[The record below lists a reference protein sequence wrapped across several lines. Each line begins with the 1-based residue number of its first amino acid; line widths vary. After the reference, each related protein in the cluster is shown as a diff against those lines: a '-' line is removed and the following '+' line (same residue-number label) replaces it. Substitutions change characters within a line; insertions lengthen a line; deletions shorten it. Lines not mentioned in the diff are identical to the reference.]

1 MHFYMNVLLSRL
13 IQKVSHITLN
23 HFVFCLLIICRYLR
37 LITLEAAVSESN
49 ISGSLQR
56 HRSQIDV
63 DQDAYNSLRCSF
75 ISPLRVMSKNKTTN
89 TKAPKNQL
97 RQILADI
104 AKYDEQLGANE
115 FYLKIVSPL
124 AEDIGE
130 QLGIKQTINCI
141 DCKYSN
147 IITESRVNSFAL
159 TIPNDEGDVS
169 ITSLFRSYF
178 EHEVREKCQQCS
190 GRLYLQH
197 NVTKLP
203 STHHR

>member
-1 MHFYMNVLLSRL
+1 MHFNMNVLLSRL

-49 ISGSLQR
+49 ISGFLQR

-89 TKAPKNQL
+89 TKAPKYQL

-130 QLGIKQTINCI
+130 QLGIK
-141 DCKYSN
+141 
-147 IITESRVNSFAL
+147 
-159 TIPNDEGDVS
+159 
-169 ITSLFRSYF
+169 
-178 EHEVREKCQQCS
+178 
-190 GRLYLQH
+190 
-197 NVTKLP
+197 
-203 STHHR
+203 

>member
-1 MHFYMNVLLSRL
+1 MHFNMNVLLSRL

-49 ISGSLQR
+49 ISGFLQR

-115 FYLKIVSPL
+115 FYL
-124 AEDIGE
+124 
-130 QLGIKQTINCI
+130 
-141 DCKYSN
+141 
-147 IITESRVNSFAL
+147 
-159 TIPNDEGDVS
+159 S
-169 ITSLFRSYF
+169 I
-178 EHEVREKCQQCS
+178 C
-190 GRLYLQH
+190 
-197 NVTKLP
+197 
-203 STHHR
+203 

>member
-1 MHFYMNVLLSRL
+1 M
-13 IQKVSHITLN
+13 
-23 HFVFCLLIICRYLR
+23 
-37 LITLEAAVSESN
+37 EAAVSESN

-56 HRSQIDV
+56 HQSQIDV
-63 DQDAYNSLRCSF
+63 DQDAYNNLRCSF

-130 QLGIKQTINCI
+130 QLGIKQSI
-141 DCKYSN
+141 
-147 IITESRVNSFAL
+147 AL
-159 TIPNDEGDVS
+159 TVNTAI
-169 ITSLFRSYF
+169 SLQN
-178 EHEVREKCQQCS
+178 HV
-190 GRLYLQH
+190 
-197 NVTKLP
+197 LP
-203 STHHR
+203 PLL

>member
-1 MHFYMNVLLSRL
+1 MHFNMNVLLSRL

-49 ISGSLQR
+49 ISGFLQR

-159 TIPNDEGDVS
+159 TIPNDEVDVS
-169 ITSLFRSYF
+169 ITSLLRSYF
-178 EHEVREKCQQCS
+178 EHEVRE
-190 GRLYLQH
+190 
-197 NVTKLP
+197 NVNNAQDCCIYNRT
-203 STHHR
+203 

>member
-1 MHFYMNVLLSRL
+1 MHFNMNVLLSRL

-56 HRSQIDV
+56 HQSQIDV
-63 DQDAYNSLRCSF
+63 DQDAYNSLKCSF

-89 TKAPKNQL
+89 SKAPKNQL

-159 TIPNDEGDVS
+159 TIPNDEVD
-169 ITSLFRSYF
+169 L
-178 EHEVREKCQQCS
+178 
-190 GRLYLQH
+190 L
-197 NVTKLP
+197 
-203 STHHR
+203 HHY